1 VAQKHFFD
9 PTFGGALVPG
19 QRNVFQTLDLFTPF
33 AFADTARHFS
43 PLVSDLTIEPGKH
56 WDTEFIVNYDP
67 VRDRLTAIGTLLKLK
82 PYKESFVT
90 VADFSMVNLPVN
102 PVPPP
107 PNFAQR
113 SNQTRA
119 LLGYGDM
126 NRRGWNA
133 AFGASYDWTQ
143 QAFQNQIAEVS
154 YNGSCC
160 GIGFEVR
167 RFSFGTIRNENL
179 YMAVFRIANLGSA
192 GNLRRQEKIF

>member
-1 VAQKHFFD
+1 
-9 PTFGGALVPG
+9 
-19 QRNVFQTLDLFTPF
+19 
-33 AFADTARHFS
+33 
-43 PLVSDLTIEPGKH
+43 
-56 WDTEFIVNYDP
+56 
-67 VRDRLTAIGTLLKLK
+67 
-82 PYKESFVT
+82 
-90 VADFSMVNLPVN
+90 MVNLPVN